1 MDNSMTYTKG
11 LYTARAEARHTKQG
25 QYRGYVVL
33 IRDEGDTPEETL
45 YEVEATSPNEPE
57 ALAEAKAL
65 AHRILGQLES

>member
-11 LYTARAEARHTKQG
+11 LYTARAEARHTEQG

-45 YEVEATSPNEPE
+45 YEVEATTS
-57 ALAEAKAL
+57 
-65 AHRILGQLES
+65 